1 MFDFDLFQHLTDGL
15 VIMDSE
21 RTILQLNPAAHRLT
35 GWQIGEKVPHC
46 TFCQKRVLQPGEER
60 CILAG
65 KEPVSYFESEMP
77 TVYGENLP
85 VAFSTT
91 FLPRNNDRDRQMVL
105 VIRDISKKRKEEEA
119 KMAKLLAR
127 QTIEAQ
133 ETERKRLVQEL
144 HDGIGQSLYSISIG
158 LNGLL
163 YSTRDQ
169 HLQTT
174 LSDLLHVLNDTMNEV
189 KRLSTDLRP
198 TSLDML
204 GLDAALSSLISRI
217 ERHSLIAI
225 EYQSTLDYNDRFSPH
240 VELNLYRIIQEALN
254 NIVKHSE
261 SQKALISI
269 QWIKN
274 REGLTIN
281 IEDERKGFPHGEA
294 GKYSTGLGLKHIQER
309 VNLLDGLLEIKS
321 QIGKGTSL
329 LITIPDVRKEMRY
342 E

>member
-15 VIMDSE
+15 VIMDSQ
-21 RTILQLNPAAHRLT
+21 RTILQMNPSAHRLT
-35 GWQIGEKVPHC
+35 GWQVGEKVPHC

-91 FLPRNNDRDRQMVL
+91 FLPGNNERDRQMVL
-105 VIRDISKKRKEEEA
+105 MIRDISKKKKEEEA
-119 KMAKLLAR
+119 KMAKLMAR

-163 YSTRDQ
+163 YSTLDQ
-169 HLQTT
+169 HLHTT

-189 KRLSTDLRP
+189 KRLSSDLRP

-217 ERHSLIAI
+217 ERHSQVTIDYHSVLH
-225 EYQSTLDYNDRFSPH
+225 YNDRFSPNI
-240 VELNLYRIIQEALN
+240 ELNLYRIIQEGLN
-254 NIVKHSE
+254 NILKHSE
-261 SQKALISI
+261 SQQASISI
-269 QWIKN
+269 QWLNNGK
-274 REGLTIN
+274 GLKII
-281 IEDERKGFPHGEA
+281 IEDRGKGFYLDKA
-294 GKYSTGLGLKHIQER
+294 SKSTGLGLKHIQER
-309 VNLLDGLLEIKS
+309 VYLLDGTLEINS
-321 QIGKGTSL
+321 LIGKGTTL
-329 LITIPDVRKEMRY
+329 LITIPDVRKEIRY